1 MMLRIIALLPRIK
14 GYVDFPGDCKPAE
27 METPGTLIFI
37 ENRHDS
43 RAHINDTHCYDS
55 SYKHGGESNPL
66 NKQQQR
72 VLIITI
78 NVPVVDMVRDV
89 II

>member
-1 MMLRIIALLPRIK
+1 MILMCPCIID
-14 GYVDFPGDCKPAE
+14 YVDFPGDCEPAE

-66 NKQQQR
+66 NKQQQI
-72 VLIITI
+72 VLIINI
-78 NVPVVDMVRDV
+78 NVPVAYMARGVM
-89 II
+89 I